1 MIYDNIGSF
10 LFDYHTDIYT
20 NLKDRRIGNFQVI
33 FQLLVSF
40 VIIVMVIIPN
50 EMYIEREE
58 SESQVYLKTLGSTY
72 GNVNNKLYMWDDS
85 NSELPNV
92 AVNSI
97 FLPTRVKITY
107 NQVRGECPTLDLP
120 CNEDSNCIE

>member
-33 FQLLVSF
+33 FQLLISF
-40 VIIVMVIIPN
+40 LIISLVIIPN
-50 EMYIEREE
+50 EMYLEREE
-58 SESQVYLKTLGSTY
+58 SESNVYLKTLGTTY
-72 GNVNNKLYMWDDS
+72 GNLNNKLYMWDDA
-85 NSELPNV
+85 NSENPNV

-120 CNEDSNCIE
+120 CIEDSQCVE